1 MAQRSPPPPAG
12 PTPICVRHRQSISA
26 DFGLWDN

>member
-1 MAQRSPPPPAG
+1 MAQRSPPPAG

>member
-1 MAQRSPPPPAG
+1 MAQRAPLAG